1 MLRFWRNPEFLRHRR
16 AELRAGRA
24 AAVVVVVL
32 VICVLVGLAC
42 WASRQADL
50 ERARQAAAE
59 LKGVWETR
67 LPQWERQN
75 GIEFWRLFYRS
86 LMLMQAGVLTFWS
99 LLSCAQAVSGE
110 RERKTWDFQL
120 TTALKPAELLIG
132 KLLGEPVLA
141 YFIVVCCVPVAMI
154 AGVAGGISFLH
165 ILCAYLLIVAGAL
178 FIGLAGLWLSS
189 LFDSKSRGIGLIG
202 ALALYGLFA
211 GSYGFY
217 GSSMPGLAGFSPLAA
232 LLPLVGIEDSP
243 TSAKRAMIFGDPV
256 PWVLVSLL
264 LYLTAGAWLALMLTR
279 NLKKDYREIRI
290 LNRWQA
296 VGCAA
301 YLNFV
306 VFALFHP
313 NPSPMMNT
321 RDFVSFIV
329 AINAA
334 ILFAMG
340 LATLT
345 PQERLQV
352 WWRKRAVGQASWF
365 SEDGPS
371 WPWLALSAVVAYALL
386 VWGLYVW
393 GRVFQFEALSLIYG
407 GVELL
412 VILVFVTRDIM
423 FIQWCKLT
431 RLRAPLVKGI
441 LYLGLYYTAAGVLA
455 IALATQSERAAQRA
469 INLLTPAGIFDDQ
482 AYRSLFAVSLFAGVG
497 LQLVVVWILLV
508 MIHGRLRRPAM
519 VAALAADAVNPLAA
533 QT

>member
-24 AAVVVVVL
+24 VAVVAVVL

-59 LKGVWETR
+59 LKGVWEAR
-67 LPQWERQN
+67 LPEWERQN
-75 GIEFWRLFYRS
+75 GTEFWRLFYRY

-141 YFIVVCCVPVAMI
+141 YFIVLCCVPVAI
-154 AGVAGGISFLH
+154 LAGVAGGISFLH

-178 FIGLAGLWLSS
+178 FIGLGGLWFSS
-189 LFDSKSRGIGLIG
+189 LFESKSRGIGLLG
-202 ALALYGLFA
+202 ALALYGLLA

-217 GSSMPGLAGFSPLAA
+217 GSRTPGLAAFSPLAA
-232 LLPLVGIEDSP
+232 LLPLVGIADAP
-243 TSAKRAMIFGDPV
+243 TSATRAMIFGDPV
-256 PWVLVSLL
+256 PWVLMSLL

-279 NLKKDYREIRI
+279 NLKKDYQEIRV
-290 LNRWQA
+290 LSRWQA

-306 VFALFHP
+306 VFALFNP
-313 NPSPMMNT
+313 NSSPPMNT

-352 WWRKRAVGQASWF
+352 WWSKSAIRRASWF

-393 GRVFQFEALSLIYG
+393 GRVFQFAALPLIYG
-407 GVELL
+407 AVELL

-431 RLRAPLVKGI
+431 RLRAPLLKGV
-441 LYLGLYYTAAGVLA
+441 LYLGLYYTAAGILA
-455 IALATQSERAAQRA
+455 IVFATQSERAAQTA
-469 INLLTPAGIFDDQ
+469 INLLTPAGIFGDQ
-482 AYRSLFAVSLFAGVG
+482 AYGSLFAGSLFAGAG
-497 LQLVVVWILLV
+497 LQLVVVWILLA
-508 MIHGRLRRPAM
+508 MIRGRLRRP
-519 VAALAADAVNPLAA
+519 VVVPALAEDGGNRLAA

>member
-24 AAVVVVVL
+24 VAVVVVVL

-59 LKGVWETR
+59 LKGVWEAR

-120 TTALKPAELLIG
+120 TTALKPAELLMG

-141 YFIVVCCVPVAMI
+141 YFIVLCCVPVAMI
-154 AGVAGGISFLH
+154 AGVAGRISFLH
-165 ILCAYLLIVAGAL
+165 ILCAYLLMVASAL
-178 FIGLAGLWLSS
+178 FLGLGGLWLSS
-189 LFDSKSRGIGLIG
+189 LFESKSRGIGLIS
-202 ALALYGLFA
+202 ALALYAMLAASYGLF
-211 GSYGFY
+211 
-217 GSSMPGLAGFSPLAA
+217 GSSLPGLAGFSPLAA

-256 PWVLVSLL
+256 PWVLMSLL

-306 VFALFHP
+306 VFALFNP
-313 NPSPMMNT
+313 NASPMMNT

-386 VWGLYVW
+386 VWGLYAW
-393 GRVFQFEALSLIYG
+393 GRVFQFEARPLIYG
-407 GVELL
+407 AVELG
-412 VILVFVTRDIM
+412 VILVFVTRDIL
-423 FIQWCKLT
+423 FLQWCKLT
-431 RLRAPLVKGI
+431 RLRAPLLKGV
-441 LYLGLYYTAAGVLA
+441 LYLGLYYTSAGVLA
-455 IALATQSERAAQRA
+455 IVLATQSGRAAQRA

-482 AYRSLFAVSLFAGVG
+482 AYGSLFAGSLFAGAG

-508 MIHGRLRRPAM
+508 MIHRRLRRPAM
-519 VAALAADAVNPLAA
+519 VAPLAADAATPLAA